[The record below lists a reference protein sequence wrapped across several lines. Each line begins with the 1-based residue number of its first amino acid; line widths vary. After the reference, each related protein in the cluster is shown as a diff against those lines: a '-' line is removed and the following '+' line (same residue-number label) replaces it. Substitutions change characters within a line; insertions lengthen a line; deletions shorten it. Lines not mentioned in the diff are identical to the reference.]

1 MYFMYKRIVCL
12 CFLFVLFTGCADTGV
27 RVDLPENECETILLE
42 DTEVPDWMP
51 VLTVSAFVHDED
63 TNTRTPTPLVQGETY
78 EVHVGGGG
86 SNIELEFTCEG
97 YVIEVTGEDKLLEL
111 SVGSKDFGPW
121 DSGDPHESRT
131 VGFTQQVTSDGFI
144 SVAPIFCGCGV
155 HMPFSEKND
164 AWGTMASSNESLRKA
179 MSYPGKELYL
189 SVNVYE
195 LKNVNAPILFA
206 RLCLTQKEDQDSA
219 NKHKSGVFDI
229 SITEYELSDKYK
241 MMIE

>member
-1 MYFMYKRIVCL
+1 MYKRIVCL
-12 CFLFVLFTGCADTGV
+12 CFLFVLFTGCADTSV

-63 TNTRTPTPLVQGETY
+63 TNTRTLTPLVQGETY

-111 SVGSKDFGPW
+111 SVGSKNFGPW
-121 DSGDPHESRT
+121 NSGDPHESRT
-131 VGFTQQVTSDGFI
+131 FGFTQQVTSDGFI
-144 SVAPIFCGCGV
+144 SVVPIFCGWGD
-155 HMPFSEKND
+155 HYDFSEVVD
-164 AWGTMASSNESLRKA
+164 AWGTMAYANERLCKS
-179 MSYPGKELYL
+179 MSYPGKELYV

-206 RLCLTQKEDQDSA
+206 RLRLTQLEDPDSTEKYESSRF
-219 NKHKSGVFDI
+219 NI
-229 SITEYELSDKYK
+229 SLIEYELSDKYK